1 MKLKGLGDKTY
12 NMLFHTHTVAGIVI
26 SFALFVIFFAGAFSL
41 FRHEIIQWE
50 NPEARQA
57 INSDYNYEK
66 ALAKLDSV
74 YTIDWHDNASLIFPS
89 EKNPLF
95 TIYAYQKTEDNSF
108 HRISAYITPDTYRVQ
123 DLSHPHTT
131 VGDTIYYL
139 HYFEQIP
146 IVGLYLSGLVSLFFF
161 FAIVNGLLIHWRNLF
176 TKFFAFFT
184 EGKWRNI
191 WTNAHT
197 VLGVLGLPFQLIYA
211 ITGAFFGLLT
221 LILIPTV
228 FLLYN
233 GDANKVYS
241 KVSPED
247 SIVVDENAADYEH
260 LSISELSKQV
270 QEIYPQHQ
278 IRYADMRNYGKEDAL
293 ITFKI
298 DDFKGLLSGGSLTMY
313 MRDGKLLT
321 DYSVL
326 PNTKSYSESIIPVM
340 GKLHFAD
347 FGGMTMKVIYFV
359 LSLITCFM
367 IISGVLIWRTARDNK
382 RYSYKQRLFH
392 HRVTMVYL
400 AICLSMFPAFAVIFL
415 VNKFVPMEMVDR
427 VGLVNTVFFLSW
439 LVLIVVGL
447 FWKSYSKLNRN
458 YLVIGGVLSLLVP
471 VANGVVTGD
480 WMWSTWR
487 TLPYVACVDLFWL
500 IVGVLTL
507 YISLKVLRVK
517 TTSDKPIQ

>member
-1 MKLKGLGDKTY
+1 MKLKGLGNKTY

-50 NPEARQA
+50 NPEVRQA

-74 YTIDWHDNASLIFPS
+74 YTIDWHDNASLIFPN
-89 EKNPLF
+89 EKNPF
-95 TIYAYQKTEDNSF
+95 FKVNAYQKTQDSSF
-108 HRISAYITPDTYRVQ
+108 HRIFTYIVPDTYRVQ
-123 DLSHPHTT
+123 DLSHSHTT

-139 HYFEQIP
+139 HYFQQIP
-146 IVGLYLSGLVSLFFF
+146 VVGLYLSGLVSLFFF

-233 GDANKVYS
+233 GEVDKVYN

-260 LSISELSKQV
+260 LSINELFKQV
-270 QEIYPQHQ
+270 HEAYPQHQ
-278 IRYADMRNYGKEDAL
+278 IRYADMRNYGKEDAV

-298 DDFKGLLSGGSLTMY
+298 DDFRGLLSSGSLTMY
-313 MRDGKLLT
+313 MRNGKLLP
-321 DYSVL
+321 DYSIL
-326 PNTKSYSESIIPVM
+326 PNTKSYSESIISVM

-347 FGGMTMKVIYFV
+347 FGGMTMKVIYFI

-382 RYSYKQRLFH
+382 KYSYKQRLFH
-392 HRVTMVYL
+392 HRITMIYL

-415 VNKFVPMEMVDR
+415 VNKLVPIEMVDR
-427 VGLVNTVFFLSW
+427 AGLVNTIFFLSW
-439 LVLIVVGL
+439 LILILIGL
-447 FWKSYSKLNRN
+447 FWKSYSMLNRN

-480 WMWSTWR
+480 WLWSTWR
-487 TLPYVACVDLFWL
+487 TLPYVAYVDLFWL
-500 IVGVLTL
+500 IIGVLTL
-507 YISLKVLRVK
+507 CISLKVLIVK
-517 TTSDKPIQ
+517 TDSDKPIH